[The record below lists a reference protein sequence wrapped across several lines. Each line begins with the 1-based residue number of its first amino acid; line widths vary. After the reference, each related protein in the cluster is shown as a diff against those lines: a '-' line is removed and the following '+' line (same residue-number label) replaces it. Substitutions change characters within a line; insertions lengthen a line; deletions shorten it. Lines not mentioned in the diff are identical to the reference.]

1 MFGVGVQHSK
11 KYHNPFAL
19 IPLFCSLSPLLSL
32 LSLSMWKMV
41 KLGRRVG
48 SIIASSLCCVASLRG
63 DIVGS
68 QYLTTRVEEE
78 CKPNHWSR
86 GKRCTR
92 LSE

>member
-41 KLGRRVG
+41 KLGETSRFNYCEL
-48 SIIASSLCCVASLRG
+48 ALLCRL
-63 DIVGS
+63 
-68 QYLTTRVEEE
+68 
-78 CKPNHWSR
+78 P
-86 GKRCTR
+86 KR
-92 LSE
+92 